1 MDFEIGQV
9 FDDMYPPEAADW
21 CNSNGAYIEELEQE
35 GETRKF
41 QIKEVPEPSDEEK
54 AQVEYAS
61 LRDKL
66 KETDYIVIKIAEG
79 SATTEEYAEQLA
91 NRKAWR
97 TRVQELE
104 ELYPSLV
111 QNG

>member
-1 MDFEIGQV
+1 MDFTIGLL
-9 FDDMYPPEAADW
+9 FEGNYPPEAADW

-35 GETRKF
+35 GETRRF
-41 QIKEVPEPSDEEK
+41 QIKEVPGPSDEEK
-54 AQVEYAS
+54 AQTEYAS

-79 SATTEEYAEQLA
+79 SATTEEYSEQLA
-91 NRKAWR
+91 NRKTWR

>member
-1 MDFEIGQV
+1 MNFKIGQM
-9 FDDMYPPEAADW
+9 FNDMYPPEAADW
-21 CNSNGAYIEELEQE
+21 CNTNGAYIEELEQE

-54 AQVEYAS
+54 AQMEYAS
-61 LRDKL
+61 LCSKL
-66 KETDYIVIKIAEG
+66 SATDYVVIKMAEG
-79 SATTEEYAEQLA
+79 SATADEYAEQLA

-97 TRVQELE
+97 ARVQELE
-104 ELYPSLV
+104 RSYPSLA